1 MGCCV
6 WCGELHAVNMLK
18 KATVKKSELA
28 TTSYL
33 DVVAGVLAEPP
44 WCGERDV
51 RIGVS
56 IAAPDPTIR

>member
-1 MGCCV
+1 
-6 WCGELHAVNMLK
+6 MLK
-18 KATVKKSELA
+18 KVTIKRGELA

-33 DVVAGVLAEPP
+33 VVVAGVLAKPP

-56 IAAPDPTIR
+56 IATPDPAVR